1 MVMLATISR
10 RLLRVAVLAALAG
23 LLPGSPPTEAGH
35 EDGRVLVL
43 APPLVRADAFWM
55 AQSKGSFAEQQLK
68 VSVRWVASGADALRT
83 FREGRDGRRGFGD
96 FIVLSEVSALD
107 FAQGVDGDFVV
118 IAALARDANGY
129 VGIAKAEIAGAE
141 GLKSKAVATRLG
153 STSAWL
159 LGEYLRAHG
168 MSERDVTLK
177 NESPEAILSW
187 NPAESPV
194 AAFFVRE
201 PYGRRALAAHGDR
214 VRRVTTAAGYGH
226 GYLLVGTWK
235 RYLGEHPGVAERV
248 LRGLDRGRGYAAAN
262 RDEVIQFARAM
273 FGGDDMASVES
284 DYASTDRVLGL
295 DRTTF
300 EDFQKLGRW
309 MMEAGL
315 LTVPFAPERLFHAAP
330 LRNSLPE
337 RVAREFP

>member
-1 MVMLATISR
+1 MRLLLLRIATLAT
-10 RLLRVAVLAALAG
+10 LCG
-23 LLPGSPPTEAGH
+23 LLSQAPPAEAGH
-35 EDGRVLVL
+35 EDSKVLVL

-55 AQSKGSFAEQQLK
+55 AQSKGFFGEQQLK
-68 VSVRWVASGADALRT
+68 VSVRWMASGGDALRI

-96 FIVLSEVSALD
+96 FVVLNEVSALD
-107 FAQGVDGDFVV
+107 FWQSVEGEFVV

-129 VGIAKAEIAGAE
+129 VGVAKAEISGPE
-141 GLKSKAVATRLG
+141 DLKAKAVATRLG

-159 LGEYLRAHG
+159 LGQYLRGHG
-168 MSERDVTLK
+168 MSERDVALK

-201 PYGRRALAAHGDR
+201 PYASRALARHGPS

-226 GYLLVGTWK
+226 GYLVVGAWK
-235 RYLGEHPGVAERV
+235 RYLEQHPGVAERL
-248 LRGLDRGRGYAAAN
+248 LRGLDRGRAYAESN
-262 RDEVIQFARAM
+262 TDDVVEFARAM
-273 FGGDDMASVES
+273 FGGDDMAPVEA
-284 DYASTDRVLGL
+284 DYASTDRVVGL

-309 MMEAGL
+309 MVEAGVL
-315 LTVPFAPERLFHAAP
+315 SAPFAPERFFHAVP
-330 LRNSLPE
+330 LRSSLPD
-337 RVAREFP
+337 RVGAEFP